1 VAPSKQEIAMPR
13 TLTLN
18 SAIAATSARSESLL
32 AKALKLLRVVFC
44 DFNRYADAAHMV
56 HAPDTDRQ
64 A

>member
-1 VAPSKQEIAMPR
+1 MPR

>member
-1 VAPSKQEIAMPR
+1 MPR

-18 SAIAATSARSESLL
+18 SAIAATSARPESLL
-32 AKALKLLRVVFC
+32 AKAVKLLRVVFN
-44 DFNRYADAAHMV
+44 DFNRYTDAAHKV